1 MCWSEVTRN
10 ASLWAPPVGGIFFP
24 IVAKLALHT
33 DVVFFVA
40 ELLLAFHLRAVMV
53 PITRCA
59 CLWDAVNW
67 AFLVD

>member
-10 ASLWAPPVGGIFFP
+10 ASLWAPAIDGICFP
-24 IVAKLALHT
+24 IVAKLALRT
-33 DVVFFVA
+33 RFGFFLA

-59 CLWDAVNW
+59 CLWDAVRW